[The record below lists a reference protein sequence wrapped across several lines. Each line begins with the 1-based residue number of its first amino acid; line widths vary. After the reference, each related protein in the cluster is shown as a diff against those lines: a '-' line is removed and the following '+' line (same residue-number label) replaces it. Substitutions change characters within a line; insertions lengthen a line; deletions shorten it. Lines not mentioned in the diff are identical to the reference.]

1 MDITD
6 SKYLHFI
13 TNQMNADL
21 GVTHNNNNNNNNKN
35 NNRLV
40 LCAEELLILI
50 INFMKKMKSEQAL
63 LPNPCLE

>member
-40 LCAEELLILI
+40 LCAEELLILL
-50 INFMKKMKSEQAL
+50 INFMK
-63 LPNPCLE
+63 